1 MTAQFAI
8 ALHNGLAK
16 LPDQKPKCKHCKNP
30 RYKDSE
36 YCYPHM
42 VAEERANE

>member
-1 MTAQFAI
+1 MTSTFMI
-8 ALHNGLAK
+8 AVSNGLAI
-16 LPDQKPKCKHCKNP
+16 LPDQKPKCKYCPNP
-30 RYKDSE
+30 TYEDSE